1 MLWGNKRICFSE
13 QYFGDVNGYVDRT
26 VIMKSK
32 DTLFFDLDIE
42 KSVFLGEAL
51 ENFPHI
57 LAAPPDLVANF
68 NKETLLI
75 VEPENFKAD
84 VLEQHEDSEMV
95 FDAETK

>member
-1 MLWGNKRICFSE
+1 MDKW
-13 QYFGDVNGYVDRT
+13 DRT
-26 VIMKSK
+26 VIIISK
-32 DTLFFDLDIE
+32 YTLFFHFDIE
-42 KSVFLGEAL
+42 KPVFLGKAL

-57 LAAPPDLVANF
+57 LVASPYLVTDF

-84 VLEQHEDSEMV
+84 VLQQHEDSEMV